1 MPLTPGDRL
10 GPYEILNSIGA
21 GGMGEVWKARDT
33 RLDRLVAIKIL
44 SASLAANPDALA
56 RFEREALS
64 VAKLSHPN
72 ILAIYEFGN
81 PSTSSGQ
88 GTSPAYVVTELVD
101 GETLR
106 ARLQQGPLSARR
118 AVAYALQ
125 IARGI
130 AAAHARGI
138 VHRDLKPENVMIAR
152 DDRVTIL
159 DFGLA
164 KPIGVNDV
172 DAGETRAV
180 SVRTSAGTVLG
191 TFAYMAPEQVRG
203 LAVDHRADIFAF
215 GAVLYEMLSGERAFK
230 GETAADTMTAI
241 LTKDPPDLD
250 VARLN
255 ISPGLDRIVRRCVEK
270 SPELRFQSADDLAFA
285 LETLSTSSSAPGSA
299 HVDAPAASRR
309 RVMTVLPWAIA
320 AIAILGITGI
330 TLRGGSAGSD
340 GVWQRFI
347 QLTDA
352 AGEETAPAISPDG
365 GTVVYVMRKNG
376 RSGLYSQRF
385 GGRNATPIVV
395 DPDRDYGGP
404 AFSPDGSSIAF
415 HASGGHEGGIFV
427 AGATGETV
435 HRLTDSGFDPSWSPD
450 GKQIAYATEEAL
462 DPESRLSIS
471 SLWTVDAGGGTP
483 HRISN
488 SDGMQPV
495 FSPSGKRIVF
505 WANINGQRDLY
516 TMPVGGGAPAAL
528 TSDPALDWSPIWS
541 PDGRYVYFSSDRGG
555 AMNLW
560 RIAVDESSGAAKGQP
575 EPVTNGV
582 QASASLPRFSK
593 TGSRLVFRSRVK
605 AINPVAI
612 PFDPATAKAGV
623 PVVLDGSNN
632 YRIPSDVSPDG
643 SQLALFNIGESQE
656 DIFLAS
662 VDGSHVRRLTDD
674 EPRDRSPM
682 FTRDGRAVI
691 FYSRRGGDW
700 SVWTIRTDG
709 SGLRQLYTVPGGLLY
724 PSVSPISDDIAFSD
738 VSTRAS
744 YRGTLSG
751 APLEKLPNTQ
761 APDGDKLLPM
771 GWSPDGRQLSGCLF
785 QANGTFT
792 GVAVYALA
800 THAMTVLSDEPCA
813 AARWLPDNRHVLY
826 FTANGE
832 ALTMVDAVTKQRTRI
847 DVRLPGRSVNDMFAV
862 SRDGRTIYYGAV
874 RSEADIWIAERK

>member
-1 MPLTPGDRL
+1 
-10 GPYEILNSIGA
+10 
-21 GGMGEVWKARDT
+21 
-33 RLDRLVAIKIL
+33 
-44 SASLAANPDALA
+44 
-56 RFEREALS
+56 
-64 VAKLSHPN
+64 
-72 ILAIYEFGN
+72 
-81 PSTSSGQ
+81 
-88 GTSPAYVVTELVD
+88 
-101 GETLR
+101 
-106 ARLQQGPLSARR
+106 
-118 AVAYALQ
+118 
-125 IARGI
+125 
-130 AAAHARGI
+130 
-138 VHRDLKPENVMIAR
+138 
-152 DDRVTIL
+152 
-159 DFGLA
+159 
-164 KPIGVNDV
+164 
-172 DAGETRAV
+172 
-180 SVRTSAGTVLG
+180 
-191 TFAYMAPEQVRG
+191 MAPEQVRG
-203 LAVDHRADIFAF
+203 LAVDHRVDIFAF

-285 LETLSTSSSAPGSA
+285 LETLSTSSSASGSA

-309 RVMTVLPWAIA
+309 RVMTVLLWAIA
-320 AIAILGITGI
+320 AIAILGVTGI

-365 GTVVYVMRKNG
+365 STVVYVMRKNG

-415 HASGGHEGGIFV
+415 HASGGHEGGILV

-435 HRLTDSGFDPSWSPD
+435 HRLTDSGFDTSWSPD

-471 SLWTVDAGGGTP
+471 SLWIVDAGGGTP

-516 TMPVGGGAPAAL
+516 TMPAGGGAPVAL

-612 PFDPATAKAGV
+612 PFDPATVKAGGAGRARRLEQL
-623 PVVLDGSNN
+623 PHSTTS
-632 YRIPSDVSPDG
+632 RPTTPSSR
-643 SQLALFNIGESQE
+643 SSTSAR
-656 DIFLAS
+656 
-662 VDGSHVRRLTDD
+662 VRRT
-674 EPRDRSPM
+674 S
-682 FTRDGRAVI
+682 
-691 FYSRRGGDW
+691 SRRRSTART
-700 SVWTIRTDG
+700 SV
-709 SGLRQLYTVPGGLLY
+709 
-724 PSVSPISDDIAFSD
+724 A
-738 VSTRAS
+738 
-744 YRGTLSG
+744 
-751 APLEKLPNTQ
+751 
-761 APDGDKLLPM
+761 
-771 GWSPDGRQLSGCLF
+771 
-785 QANGTFT
+785 
-792 GVAVYALA
+792 
-800 THAMTVLSDEPCA
+800 
-813 AARWLPDNRHVLY
+813 
-826 FTANGE
+826 
-832 ALTMVDAVTKQRTRI
+832 
-847 DVRLPGRSVNDMFAV
+847 
-862 SRDGRTIYYGAV
+862 
-874 RSEADIWIAERK
+874 